1 MARQIVTAGLIVG
14 PGSDRYPDRQAAAA
28 QAMLIESQVLYV

>member
-14 PGSDRYPDRQAAAA
+14 PGSGTYPDRQTAAA
-28 QAMLIESQVLYV
+28 QAMLIESQVPYV